1 MTRAGGGAGAWA
13 GAEAGSDE
21 ENRVATPGGTAKT
34 GAGARPGPGAGSSP
48 TAAGTHR
55 GAPWPVKQSAAARER
70 RAGHRAAAAAALR
83 ERFAP
88 DNVRAFAKSSPGLL
102 IAVGLLLIVLCV
114 SAAVVTSGAVGDR
127 QHALDVLLAET
138 EPDAHSAHR
147 LYTSM
152 SIADAAAAT
161 AFISGG
167 LEPQTVR
174 ERYLRAVGE
183 ASAELVVGAAD
194 NDTDIRLRTG
204 IATGLPLYTG
214 LVETARADNRS
225 GYPVGAAYLS
235 EASNQMQST
244 LLPMAEEL
252 EHQRS
257 AAVEQATRSHVRP
270 PWTAIVLLLVALA
283 ALAWVQTMLARRWRR
298 MLNPGLL
305 AASAAMLLLLG
316 WTVIGGSISAAA
328 MIDGRDQGTV
338 PGSRLVESR
347 ILTHQA
353 RTAET
358 LKLARRDATGDYD
371 RVFDDAIA
379 RITDLL
385 DGYPRDAPAT
395 GAVVDADDA
404 LARWLASHQRMNDAL
419 DRGDYTGAAEVATGS
434 GPSESAAAVDALD
447 AALDDALAQ
456 TRAHQR
462 DNTWRSARALDFLA
476 PGALVLGLLAVGGVC
491 AGLWPRLRE
500 YR

>member
-1 MTRAGGGAGAWA
+1 MGTR
-13 GAEAGSDE
+13 
-21 ENRVATPGGTAKT
+21 
-34 GAGARPGPGAGSSP
+34 
-48 TAAGTHR
+48 
-55 GAPWPVKQSAAARER
+55 APWPTRHARPPEKPGAR
-70 RAGHRAAAAAALR
+70 QRAAAAAALR
-83 ERFAP
+83 ERLDP
-88 DNVRAFAKSSPGLL
+88 ENVRAFANSSPGLL
-102 IAVGLLLIVLCV
+102 IAAGLLLIALCA
-114 SAAVVTSGAVGDR
+114 SAAVVASGTVGDR
-127 QHALDVLLAET
+127 QLALDVLLTET

-174 ERYLRAVGE
+174 DRYTRAVGE
-183 ASAELVVGAAD
+183 AAAELVIGAGDSAA
-194 NDTDIRLRTG
+194 DIRLRTG
-204 IATGLPLYTG
+204 IATGLPVYTG

-235 EASNQMQST
+235 EASHQMQGT

-252 EHQRS
+252 EDHRS
-257 AAVEQATRSHVRP
+257 AAVDEAARRHVVP
-270 PWTAIVLLLVALA
+270 PWTAIVLLLVALG

-305 AASAAMLLLLG
+305 AASAAMLILLA

-328 MIDGRDQGTV
+328 MTSGRDEGTV

-358 LKLARRDATGDYD
+358 LKLARRDASGDYD
-371 RVFDDAIA
+371 RIFDESTA

-385 DGYPRDAPAT
+385 EGYSDSAPAT
-395 GAVVDADDA
+395 DEVGEAGVA
-404 LARWLASHQRMNDAL
+404 LARWLASHERMNEAL
-419 DRGDYTGAAEVATGS
+419 ARGDYTGAAEVATGS
-434 GPSESAAAVDALD
+434 GASESAAAVDMLD
-447 AALDDALAQ
+447 SALDDALAQ

-462 DNTWRSARALDFLA
+462 EHTWRAARALDFLA
-476 PGALVLGLLAVGGVC
+476 PGALVLGLLAIGGVC